1 MAYAYVDVDVDDLYD
16 ELSRGEKEDLID
28 LLKRDGLLD
37 AKRLMDDEDDD
48 DEDGTISL
56 ADIEWV
62 QMIQKINSARYQLTA
77 EQESMLINLAK
88 SL

>member
-1 MAYAYVDVDVDDLYD
+1 MAYTYVDVDVDDFYE
-16 ELSRGEKEDLID
+16 ELTPGEKLDLID
-28 LLKRDGLLD
+28 LLKQDGLLPSD
-37 AKRLMDDEDDD
+37 PDDDD

-56 ADIEWV
+56 ADIEWT
-62 QMIQKINSARYQLTA
+62 QLIQKINSARYRLTT

>member
-1 MAYAYVDVDVDDLYD
+1 MAYTYVDVDVDDFYE
-16 ELSRGEKEDLID
+16 ELTPGEKLDLID
-28 LLKRDGLLD
+28 LLKQDGLID
-37 AKRLMDDEDDD
+37 KDDDDDD

-56 ADIEWV
+56 ADIEWA
-62 QMIQKINSARYQLTA
+62 QMIRKINSARYQLTT

>member
-1 MAYAYVDVDVDDLYD
+1 MAYTYVDVDVDDFYE
-16 ELSRGEKEDLID
+16 ELTPGEKLDLID
-28 LLKRDGLLD
+28 LLKQDGLLPSD
-37 AKRLMDDEDDD
+37 PDDDD
-48 DEDGTISL
+48 DEDGTVSL

-77 EQESMLINLAK
+77 EQESMLIDLAK

>member
-1 MAYAYVDVDVDDLYD
+1 MAYTYVDVDVDDFYE
-16 ELSRGEKEDLID
+16 ELTPGEKLDLID
-28 LLKRDGLLD
+28 LLKQDGLLPSD
-37 AKRLMDDEDDD
+37 PDDDD
-48 DEDGTISL
+48 DEDGTVSL

>member
-1 MAYAYVDVDVDDLYD
+1 MATAWVDIDVEDFYEDLTP
-16 ELSRGEKEDLID
+16 GEKLDLID
-28 LLKRDGLLD
+28 LLKQDGLLPSD
-37 AKRLMDDEDDD
+37 PDDDD

-56 ADIEWV
+56 ADIEWT
-62 QMIQKINSARYQLTA
+62 QMIHKITSSRYRLTT

>member
-1 MAYAYVDVDVDDLYD
+1 MAYTYVDVDVDDLYD

>member
-1 MAYAYVDVDVDDLYD
+1 MAYTYVDVDVDDFYE
-16 ELSRGEKEDLID
+16 ELTPGEKLDLID
-28 LLKRDGLLD
+28 LLKQDGLLPSD
-37 AKRLMDDEDDD
+37 PDDDD

-56 ADIEWV
+56 ADIEWT
-62 QMIQKINSARYQLTA
+62 QLIQKINSARYRLTA

>member
-1 MAYAYVDVDVDDLYD
+1 MATAWVDIDVEDFYEDLTP
-16 ELSRGEKEDLID
+16 GEKLDLIE
-28 LLKRDGLLD
+28 LLKEDGLLPSD
-37 AKRLMDDEDDD
+37 PEDD

-56 ADIEWV
+56 ADIEWA

-77 EQESMLINLAK
+77 EQESMLINLTK

>member
-1 MAYAYVDVDVDDLYD
+1 MAYTYVDVDVDDFYE
-16 ELSRGEKEDLID
+16 ELTPGEKLDLID
-28 LLKRDGLLD
+28 LLKQDGLLPSD
-37 AKRLMDDEDDD
+37 PDDD
-48 DEDGTISL
+48 DEDGTVSL
-56 ADIEWV
+56 ADIEWA